1 MNQIVVGTWYRKA
14 QGRQHLAATEA
25 DVKRKNMVVHVSFA
39 DEMNENAKSDK
50 QATDTFVVD
59 EKATEKYNENAKT
72 HKEDLD
78 NKSKMLAAEKTGGLA
93 ELVRMAAGNKS
104 NESVKAPSKKTAL
117 KDAIK
122 EERIA
127 LFDEAKSLGLKV
139 AKNIKTD
146 DLKERVANGREIA
159 NEEEE

>member
-1 MNQIVVGTWYRKA
+1 MSQIVVGTWYRKA

-39 DEMNENAKSDK
+39 DEINENAKSDK

-59 EKATEKYNENAKT
+59 EKATEKYNENAKL
-72 HKEDLD
+72 HKDDLD

-93 ELVRMAAGNKS
+93 ELVRMAAGNKT
-104 NESVKAPSKKTAL
+104 EKPTKKTTS

-122 EERIA
+122 EERKS
-127 LFDEAKSLGLKV
+127 LFNEAKLLGLDV

-146 DLKERVANGREIA
+146 DLKERVENGREMA